1 MPRKGGSA
9 LRVGLLVVV
18 AVAVLATAVL
28 LIGERGNL
36 FTRNNHYHILFNNVG
51 GLEPGSPVQLNGV
64 DVGRVTTVTL
74 PPQPKQ
80 NDIRVEIAVD
90 QRYAA
95 RVRDDSQA
103 RLKTVGLLGDKYVEL
118 TTGSPELPPIPDG
131 GRIHTAPTTSIDQ
144 LLSTGENLMD
154 NVIAISFSLRNIL
167 ARMERGEGILGRL
180 TVDTPEAQS
189 LIDSVHATVDAME
202 QIATKIDTGEG
213 PLPRLIND
221 RELAEDVVGSL
232 QRLDRVLAKLEDGE
246 GTLPKLLNDPE
257 TAQRIDTTL
266 DNLDRASTGLAAFV
280 EEVESSDG
288 LLQKL
293 LTDEE
298 YARQVSQDVR
308 QVIDRVDRLSQQ
320 LTEGDGTVAQL
331 IEDPEVYQALQDIL
345 VGINE
350 SRVLRWLIRNRQKKG
365 IEVRYQDKVEDGE
378 IPPLP
383 PEGEGPEGQTP
394 EREGGGS

>member
-9 LRVGLLVVV
+9 LRVGLLVLV
-18 AVAVLATAVL
+18 AVAVLATGVL

-36 FTRNNHYHILFNNVG
+36 FTRKNRYHILFNNVG
-51 GLEPGSPVQLNGV
+51 GLATGSPVQLNGV
-64 DVGRVTTVTL
+64 DVGRVTRVTL
-74 PPQPKQ
+74 PPQPRQ
-80 NDIRVEIAVD
+80 NDIEVEIAVD
-90 QRYAA
+90 QHYAA
-95 RVRDDSQA
+95 RVREDSQA
-103 RLKTVGLLGDKYVEL
+103 SLKTVGLLGDKYVEL

-131 GRIHTAPTTSIDQ
+131 GRIPTAPTTTIDQ

-202 QIATKIDTGEG
+202 QIARKIDTGEG

-221 RELAEDVVGSL
+221 RQLAEDVVGSL

-246 GTLPKLLNDPE
+246 GTLPRLLNDPE
-257 TAQRIDTTL
+257 TARRIDTTL
-266 DNLDRASTGLAAFV
+266 DNLDRASAGLAGFV

-298 YARQVSQDVR
+298 YGRQVAEDVR
-308 QVIDRVDRLSQQ
+308 QVVERVDQLSRQ
-320 LTEGDGTVAQL
+320 LSEGDGTVAQL
-331 IEDPEVYQALQDIL
+331 IEDPDVYQALQDIL

-350 SRVLRWLIRNRQKKG
+350 SRILRWLIRNRQKKG
-365 IEVRYQDKVEDGE
+365 IEVRYEDLVE
-378 IPPLP
+378 
-383 PEGEGPEGQTP
+383 EGEVPPVPPPGEGD
-394 EREGGGS
+394 EADEGGGP